1 MLSKKI
7 GDGYEEIKQE
17 EEVKS
22 PPKQTIKQEI
32 KPPEPPSLK
41 KDPKGI
47 ALLPTDDTKSKL
59 TPVMEE
65 PIAEIQYSS

>member
-7 GDGYEEIKQE
+7 GDGFEEIKQE

-47 ALLPTDDTKSKL
+47 ALLPTDDTKSKM
-59 TPVMEE
+59 TPVNEDLVV
-65 PIAEIQYSS
+65 EIQYSS